1 MLDNTIEIKDLSVR
15 YGSYTALEG
24 ISLDIPGSAFVS
36 IVGPNGGGKSTLLK
50 VLLGLIEPDTGTVSV
65 YGARPSRLAP
75 EFLGYV
81 PQIKTLDRTF
91 PARAVELVATGIL
104 GKWPALMDK
113 QVRKSA
119 MEALDSVGALHI
131 AKRQLSRLSGGELQ
145 RVYLARSIV
154 KKPRLLVL
162 DEPSTGIDHTGEK
175 DISHIIEGFHNESGA
190 TIIMVTHDWESAY
203 HHSDLVLL
211 LDRVLVSFDKPETA
225 FNKENLRRTFGHE
238 GHDHDMVFGV
248 KRHD

>member
-1 MLDNTIEIKDLSVR
+1 MSENAIEINNVSVKF
-15 YGSYTALEG
+15 GSYTAINSLNLS
-24 ISLDIPGSAFVS
+24 ISESSFVS

-50 VLLGLIEPDTGTVSV
+50 LILGLIVPDNGSVSV
-65 YGARPSRLAP
+65 FGRNPAMLNP
-75 EFLGYV
+75 EYLGYV

-91 PARAVELVATGIL
+91 PARAIELVTTGIL

-113 QVRKSA
+113 QTKKSA
-119 MEALDSVGALHI
+119 LEALDSVGALHI
-131 AKRQLSRLSGGELQ
+131 ARRQLSKLSGGELQ
-145 RVYLARSIV
+145 RVYLARSLV

-175 DISHIIEGFHNESGA
+175 DISNIIEDFHHDTGA

-203 HHSDLVLL
+203 HHSDYVLL
-211 LDRVLVSFDKPETA
+211 LDRELVCFNKPEIA

-238 GHDHDMVFGV
+238 GHDHDMIFGV
-248 KRHD
+248 KHHD

>member
-1 MLDNTIEIKDLSVR
+1 MQDNSVEIKDLSVR
-15 YGSYTALEG
+15 FGSHTALEH
-24 ISLDIPGSAFVS
+24 LNFVLPASAFVS

-50 VLLGLIEPDTGTVSV
+50 IILGLIEPETGNVAV
-65 YGARPSRLAP
+65 FGRKPSLLNP
-75 EFLGYV
+75 EYLGYV

-91 PARAVELVATGIL
+91 PARAIELVATGIL
-104 GKWPALMDK
+104 GKWPAIMDR
-113 QVRKSA
+113 QTRKSA
-119 MEALDSVGALHI
+119 LSALDSVGALHI
-131 AKRQLSRLSGGELQ
+131 ANRQLNRLSGGELQ
-145 RVYLARSIV
+145 RVYLARSLV
-154 KKPRLLVL
+154 KKPQLLVL

-175 DISHIIEGFHNESGA
+175 DISHIIEEFHKHSGA

-211 LDRVLVSFDKPETA
+211 LNRVLVCFDKPDIA

-238 GHDHDMVFGV
+238 GHEHDMIFGV